1 VRRNIFAIVFMAICP
16 VLIAQQALNNDAVIK
31 LVKAGLSD
39 DLIVST
45 INASIGTYNTSTDG
59 IIALKAAGVSDK
71 VVAAVVAKASAPTP
85 VPPLAP
91 MTATADP
98 DDPSAPHDPGVYILT
113 AGPDGKRKMLFI
125 DRSGTGREKT
135 SNVMGAA
142 FSYGISKAKIKAE
155 IPGAHAPVRTKDSK
169 PIFYMFF
176 PSSSNLGGFG
186 GNDVITSPAQF
197 SLLSVEEKKDH
208 RETAVAKMGFAS
220 ASAGTDE
227 KKMTL
232 FTTDRIRNGVY
243 KITPNADLAAG
254 EYAFI
259 ASSGMGGPATT
270 HTVVI
275 YDFGVDP
282 K

>member
-1 VRRNIFAIVFMAICP
+1 MAICP